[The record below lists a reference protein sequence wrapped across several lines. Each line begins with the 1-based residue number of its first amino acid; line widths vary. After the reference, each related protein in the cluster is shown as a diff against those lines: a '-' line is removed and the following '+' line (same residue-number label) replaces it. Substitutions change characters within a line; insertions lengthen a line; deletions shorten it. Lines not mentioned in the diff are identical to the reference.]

1 MNADAN
7 SATHLFLSATGTLL
21 PRWREAFPGAAAAK
35 PGAAFLVPAGA
46 AMVWLRLGKQGAV
59 AGQVE
64 AVRTRIGALPLVIL
78 SSTPSDE
85 EAMACFAAAARGYCN
100 AHATTENLRQVAAV
114 VLQGGLWIGESLMQR
129 LLVATSSAAAKP
141 VAPAEDIGP
150 DPLAVLT
157 EREQTVAKAVATGA
171 SNKEI
176 ARQLGITER
185 TIKAHVGAILEK
197 LNVRDRLQLALRLTR
212 SRPR

>member
-1 MNADAN
+1 MNADAKM
-7 SATHLFLSATGTLL
+7 APHLFLSATGALL
-21 PRWREAFPGAAAAK
+21 PRWREAFPLAAAAK
-35 PGAAFLVPAGA
+35 PGAAFSVPAGA
-46 AMVWLRLGKQGAV
+46 AMIWLRLGNRGSV
-59 AGQVE
+59 AEQVA
-64 AVRTRIGALPLVIL
+64 AVRTKIGALPLVIL
-78 SSTPSDE
+78 SNTPDDE

-100 AHATTENLRQVAAV
+100 AHATAENLRQVAAV
-114 VLQGGLWIGESLMQR
+114 VLQGGLWIGETLMQR
-129 LLVATSSAAAKP
+129 LLVATSTAAKP
-141 VAPAEDIGP
+141 VAAAEDSGP

-212 SRPR
+212 SRPG

>member
-1 MNADAN
+1 MNADAKM
-7 SATHLFLSATGTLL
+7 AIHFFLSATGTLL
-21 PRWREAFPGAAAAK
+21 PRWREAFPDATAANPGGAF
-35 PGAAFLVPAGA
+35 PVPAGT
-46 AMVWLRLGKQGAV
+46 AMVWLRLGKQGSV

-64 AVRTRIGALPLVIL
+64 AVRARIGALPLVIL

-100 AHATTENLRQVAAV
+100 AHATAENLRQVAAV

-129 LLVATSSAAAKP
+129 LLVATSSATAKP
-141 VAPAEDIGP
+141 VSPDEDAGP